1 MRKTILAAG
10 VCAALAV
17 GSAPVP
23 AFAQLV
29 DEVNGNEGA
38 PEDPRNFPRYEPR
51 PMPYTEGQVETLA
64 AGMVA
69 EDVLRKSS
77 RAEVLRIYGDAKADL
92 RARLAAGEGFV
103 EFYPS
108 EDGKLA
114 VPDLVYTARN
124 SKPTEALSAEEVAYF
139 RNAEVWKEH
148 LILRAGQ
155 ALERPVLE
163 EPKGLALDP
172 SLCTIQFTPEQIPA
186 LAAGLH
192 TDEIL
197 YHSGSRA
204 DALKNWEKAQAELQ
218 ALVKNGQARIA
229 DPDLEGPNAYG
240 TAEYTASS
248 VIAQDAERSSKGLT
262 VFADSPFSPSEA
274 AYFMNS
280 AVFTAKMAGDCGREL
295 YRTPPTAP
303 GSLKLALAPDA
314 IAGIV
319 LAIVAVLGLGGAAFA
334 RMIPGVRF

>member
-17 GSAPVP
+17 GSAPAP
-23 AFAQLV
+23 AFAG
-29 DEVNGNEGA
+29 D
-38 PEDPRNFPRYEPR
+38 
-51 PMPYTEGQVETLA
+51 QVC
-64 AGMVA
+64 
-69 EDVLRKSS
+69 S
-77 RAEVLRIYGDAKADL
+77 
-92 RARLAAGEGFV
+92 
-103 EFYPS
+103 
-108 EDGKLA
+108 
-114 VPDLVYTARN
+114 
-124 SKPTEALSAEEVAYF
+124 
-139 RNAEVWKEH
+139 
-148 LILRAGQ
+148 
-155 ALERPVLE
+155 
-163 EPKGLALDP
+163 
-172 SLCTIQFTPEQIPA
+172 IQFTPEQIPA

-218 ALVKNGQARIA
+218 ALVKNGQGRIA
-229 DPDLEGPNAYG
+229 EPDLEGPNAYD
-240 TAEYTASS
+240 TDEYTASS

-319 LAIVAVLGLGGAAFA
+319 IAVLGLVGAAFA
-334 RMIPGVRF
+334 GMIPGVRF